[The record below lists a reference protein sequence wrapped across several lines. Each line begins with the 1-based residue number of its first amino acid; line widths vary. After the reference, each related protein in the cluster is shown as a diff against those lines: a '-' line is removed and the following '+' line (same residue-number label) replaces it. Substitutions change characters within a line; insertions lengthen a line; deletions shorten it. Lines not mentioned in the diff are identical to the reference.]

1 MKLSSTQKLTLG
13 AMTVALTVLA
23 LYATYA
29 VPYVKI
35 ACLFCASVFVYALLC
50 EGLFGYAILAFLA
63 SAAISF
69 LIIPEKM
76 YWALY
81 VGLLGHYGIFKT
93 FIDSRALNVVM
104 RAALKLLY
112 CNVFAMAGIVI
123 LKFVLFIDMPNE
135 IYVGD
140 TALPIWIAII
150 AAEVV
155 FLIFDWVYSLT
166 ARIYE
171 ERIRPAILPRR

>member
-35 ACLFCASVFVYALLC
+35 ACLFCSSVFVYALLC
-50 EGLFGYAILAFLA
+50 EGLFGYAIPAFLA
-63 SAAISF
+63 SAAIGF
-69 LIIPEKM
+69 FIMPEKM

-81 VGLLGHYGIFKT
+81 VGLLGHYGIFKA
-93 FIDSRALNVVM
+93 FIDSRPLNIVM
-104 RAALKLLY
+104 KSALKLLY
-112 CNVFAMAGIVI
+112 CNVFAMAGII
-123 LKFVLFIDMPNE
+123 MLEFVLLIDMPNE
-135 IYVGD
+135 IYLGD
-140 TALPIWIAII
+140 TVIPIWIAIV
-150 AAEVV
+150 AAELV
-155 FLIFDWVYSLT
+155 FIIFDWVYSLT